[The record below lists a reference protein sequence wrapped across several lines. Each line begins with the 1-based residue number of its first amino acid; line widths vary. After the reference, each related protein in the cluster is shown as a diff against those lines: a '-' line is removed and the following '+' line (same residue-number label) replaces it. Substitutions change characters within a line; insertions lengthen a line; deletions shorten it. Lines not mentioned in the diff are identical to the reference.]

1 MKKFGFVA
9 VLALLA
15 GNAWADMPYETVVPA
30 SSEGIASAQ
39 YAEEI
44 AKAVEWQAW
53 TWSKNAA
60 DRSNL
65 TSTVNGTGPVV
76 TGVEQSYGKVTITL
90 GQVKVPVGDAT
101 ASGGTAAIWIE

>member
-9 VLALLA
+9 ALALLA

-30 SSEGIASAQ
+30 SNEGIASAQ

-44 AKAVEWQAW
+44 AKAVEWQSW
-53 TWSKNAA
+53 TWAKDAA

-65 TSTVNGTGPVV
+65 TATVNGSGPVV
-76 TGVEQSYGKVTITL
+76 TAVDQSFGKVTVTM
-90 GQVKVPVGDAT
+90 GQIKVPVGDAT
-101 ASGGTAAIWIE
+101 GTGGTAAIWIE